1 MAAAPAAPQP
11 PDRAAKD
18 KTVSAEAPV
27 IQAPKA
33 ALADAVGPVDV
44 VSSDPSVRWRIRGT
58 AVERTVD
65 AGATWTTQRTGTTV
79 LLAAG
84 SSPSPGVCWLVGRQG
99 TVLRSIDGR
108 SWQTVAFPE
117 AIDLVHVE
125 AAGPDT
131 AVVTT
136 ADNRHFRTA
145 DGGKTWTTGG
155 LQEF

>member
-108 SWQTVAFPE
+108 SWQTLAFPE
-117 AIDLVHVE
+117 AIDLVRVD
-125 AAGPDT
+125 ATGPET